1 MIRDTVQN
9 LKGLLAPWD
18 GSLSPLNAVARVVL
32 DELISM
38 TEQEEVYT
46 KAAVDAM
53 ASDVTAA
60 QYFYRV
66 PRDCDLV
73 DAYYLT
79 GGTIAAAAA
88 NTATIICNKHD
99 GAGGAGTAS
108 FSRQT
113 ITGNSVAA
121 GVPFALTASVTAADL
136 IMTAGQVLSFQIT
149 KQASGVVVPAGV
161 MIVRMRNR

>member
-1 MIRDTVQN
+1 MIRDAVLN
-9 LKGLLAPWD
+9 LKGLLNPWD
-18 GSLSPLNAVARVVL
+18 GTLSPLNGVARNVL
-32 DELISM
+32 DELNSYLES
-38 TEQEEVYT
+38 EQVYT

-60 QYFYRV
+60 QYFYRL
-66 PRDCDLV
+66 PRDCDLI

-88 NTATIICNKHD
+88 NTATIIINKHD

-121 GVPFALTASVTAADL
+121 GVPFLLTASVTPADL
-136 IMTAGQVLSFQIT
+136 IVTAGQVLSFQIT

-161 MIVRMRNR
+161 VIVRMRNR